1 MPPRKP
7 SAPTKTPARRAAKAP
22 AKTSAK
28 VASTAPARA
37 PAQALAAV
45 IPPPEVIAVPHGRV
59 ACDGGGGALGHP
71 LVYLELG
78 ADGVAE
84 CGYCDRR
91 FVLTPGAG
99 DAYHDPSPRALEA
112 H

>member
-37 PAQALAAV
+37 LAAV
-45 IPPPEVIAVPHGRV
+45 IPPPEVIAVAHGRV

-78 ADGVAE
+78 ANGVAE
-84 CGYCDRR
+84 CGYCDRQ

>member
-1 MPPRKP
+1 MPPRHP
-7 SAPTKTPARRAAKAP
+7 APH
-22 AKTSAK
+22 SG
-28 VASTAPARA
+28 S
-37 PAQALAAV
+37 
-45 IPPPEVIAVPHGRV
+45 PELNPEEIRVTGHRV

-78 ADGVAE
+78 AEGVAE

-91 FVLTPGAG
+91 FVHASARRAT
-99 DAYHDPSPRALEA
+99 AYADPSPRHEA